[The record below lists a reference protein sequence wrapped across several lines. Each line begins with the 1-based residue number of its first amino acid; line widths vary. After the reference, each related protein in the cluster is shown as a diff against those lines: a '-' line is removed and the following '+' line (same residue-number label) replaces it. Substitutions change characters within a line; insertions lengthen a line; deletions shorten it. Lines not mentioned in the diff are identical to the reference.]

1 MASVGCIP
9 DHAGIY
15 HTLLVQISDNA
26 GQEYVTGCAIYLSVY
41 GIWFDENRRT
51 SKEILLRDHRSDV
64 SLECSGGLQ
73 QLSL

>member
-26 GQEYVTGCAIYLSVY
+26 GQEYVFGGTICISVY
-41 GIWFDENRRT
+41 GLRIDGNGSIGE
-51 SKEILLRDHRSDV
+51 EMLL
-64 SLECSGGLQ
+64 
-73 QLSL
+73 